1 MNERTLVG
9 YLVAFLILSGLLA
22 TKSMD
27 AIFVAVT
34 IGFFLLCIAYA
45 EGCGRL

>member
-1 MNERTLVG
+1 MKERIVVG
-9 YLVAFLILSGLLA
+9 SFVALPVIACLFAARS
-22 TKSMD
+22 TD

-34 IGFFLLCIAYA
+34 AGFFLLCIAYA